1 MLNSEKVDRVM
12 KPLQFL
18 HDADANISV
27 LDNKCVAVL
36 GYGNQ
41 GRAQAQ
47 NLRDSGVRTII
58 GGREGKSAE
67 LARQEGFEVY
77 SISQAVQMADIIHI
91 LLPDERQGNIYRTE
105 ILPFLKG
112 GLLRIFL
119 DTWLWT

>member
-1 MLNSEKVDRVM
+1 M
-12 KPLQFL
+12 
-18 HDADANISV
+18 

-77 SISQAVQMADIIHI
+77 SISQAVQKADIIHI
-91 LLPDERQGNIYRTE
+91 WVA
-105 ILPFLKG
+105 ILPLQA
-112 GLLRIFL
+112 LYL
-119 DTWLWT
+119 